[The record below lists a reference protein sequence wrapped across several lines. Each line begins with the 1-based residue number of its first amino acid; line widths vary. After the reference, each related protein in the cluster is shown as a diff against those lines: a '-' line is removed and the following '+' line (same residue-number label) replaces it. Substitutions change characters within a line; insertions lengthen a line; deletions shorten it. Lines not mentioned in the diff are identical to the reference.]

1 MKKIILSFLLLLIF
15 KSGISQII
23 NISGTEFLFGSN
35 IKAVNACCPE
45 DNGIES
51 NYPYISVIECDECG
65 SSRQVTSIEFYENKL
80 VLIVIFAVESPGNPY
95 PMCKEIEK
103 IIEGYDPF
111 KKLNEDN
118 GLTLAEVFKTDT
130 YYVRKATTDMFARY
144 FIIPVKS
151 LDEIWAAHPE
161 YYEDYF
167 KE

>member
-1 MKKIILSFLLLLIF
+1 MKKIIFLFVLFLSFESVLSQTIIIGGTVF
-15 KSGISQII
+15 KFGASIS
-23 NISGTEFLFGSN
+23 SVS
-35 IKAVNACCPE
+35 KCCPE

-51 NYPYISVIECDECG
+51 NYSYITAIECNKCG
-65 SSRQVTSIEFYENKL
+65 SSSQVTSIEFYENKL
-80 VLIVIFAVESPGNPY
+80 VLMEIFAVESTDNPY